1 MGWTTAPYGGSH
13 FFPEAV
19 NGPSSCLRLVR
30 TLQLPQAG
38 WIYMS
43 ISDRLIL
50 DYLKSF
56 PLNPD
61 SFLCLTIG
69 GRTWLYENDR
79 LKSCDWKFEP
89 VKDLSENAFNSD
101 TSVSLCRLP
110 DGSDAYCSPAPL
122 EIMAGASLC
131 FIPER

>member
-1 MGWTTAPYGGSH
+1 MDNSTFMEDPFLPGNGLMVLPAVSALSGRYSSH
-13 FFPEAV
+13 
-19 NGPSSCLRLVR
+19 
-30 TLQLPQAG
+30 QAG

-89 VKDLSENAFNSD
+89 VKDLSEMPLTVIPPFRSAVFRMDPN
-101 TSVSLCRLP
+101 
-110 DGSDAYCSPAPL
+110 AYCSPAPL

-131 FIPER
+131 FYPRAL